1 MTRAMQRRMAGPV
14 AVAVAGTSLWWVSR
28 ADLEDRVLR
37 AATGLRALGVEA
49 GDAVALLLRNDFAF
63 FEASYAAV
71 AIGAYA
77 VPVNWHLTAP
87 EVATLYFNSSDRI
100 RTVQHQHPD
109 PVPRS
114 LFQNIGH
121 RGRISIE
128 TRSYILQI
136 DNQ

>member
-1 MTRAMQRRMAGPV
+1 MSGEPQFFSGARMR
-14 AVAVAGTSLWWVSR
+14 SR

-77 VPVNWHLTAP
+77 VPVNWHL
-87 EVATLYFNSSDRI
+87 I
-100 RTVQHQHPD
+100 
-109 PVPRS
+109 
-114 LFQNIGH
+114 
-121 RGRISIE
+121 
-128 TRSYILQI
+128 
-136 DNQ
+136 